1 MATLTL
7 PLTQNT
13 RPLEWDYFQL
23 PRRYSVAD
31 PIQAQHIYSVM
42 IKLVFTWNIDRY
54 TGWWHDEHYNY
65 YTYAGPGAE
74 PREEIPTYWNFS
86 LFRRESWEVPQ
97 THRVLDGNFQR
108 QWIPSK
114 EEFSSK
120 TISRTEYLTRDL
132 TSEEEADLIEHINLL
147 DSVQA
152 VGWYEVDNISSGVF
166 PIYLVDDYH
175 FYEIVWREAK
185 IKLAPES
192 CLIIN
197 YLPVGS
203 IKAPTGAYAPANAP
217 VQNVPLLWQEPQKN
231 ENETWDVEIT
241 HYAIWRCDTVD
252 GEYVQVG
259 VTDGPVLNYS
269 DTTATPG
276 TTWYYKIQACSEEIP
291 LYNSELS
298 APTAGTYVNH
308 APGAIAIETGQGGT
322 TYNPRPRIL
331 ATLGADAD
339 NVMLQLAAEGY
350 TASRASAAPGERV
363 AFIRTTAM
371 ETAGTESV
379 TITEADPA
387 GNVVSAEADAIYTVP
402 TWTDVP
408 IVAGTTV
415 VKAVHINELRAQL
428 ENLCNYYGMDAPVWS
443 EDVVAGTTPSV
454 RFTTHATELQNV
466 VRAIANKINTW
477 DAQSSRCNVV
487 MPSLIEPQRPLASV
501 INQLRDIIKIL

>member
-23 PRRYSVAD
+23 PRRYSVAE
-31 PIQAQHIYSVM
+31 PIHAQHIYSVM
-42 IKLVFTWNIDRY
+42 IKLVFTWNIQQY
-54 TGWWHDEHYNY
+54 TAWWHDDHYNY
-65 YTYAGPGAE
+65 YTYSGPGAE

-86 LFRRESWEVPQ
+86 LFRRESWQ
-97 THRVLDGNFQR
+97 TASVYRVLQGGFER
-108 QWIPSK
+108 QWTPTR
-114 EEFSSK
+114 EEFASK

-132 TSEEEADLIEHINLL
+132 TNEEEAALIEYINLL
-147 DSVQA
+147 DSVQ
-152 VGWYEVDNISSGVF
+152 VDGWYEQDNIGSGKF
-166 PIYLVDDYH
+166 PVYQRDDYQP
-175 FYEIVWREAK
+175 YEYTWYDSRIN
-185 IKLAPES
+185 LLPES

-203 IKAPTGAYAPANAP
+203 IKAPTGAYAPASAP
-217 VQNVPLLWQEPQKN
+217 VQNVPLLWQAPQKT

-252 GEYVQVG
+252 GTYVKVG
-259 VTDGPVLNYS
+259 ETDGPALNYS

-308 APGAIAIETGQGGT
+308 APGAITIETGQGGT

-402 TWTDVP
+402 AWTDVP
-408 IVAGTTV
+408 VIAGTTI
-415 VKAVHINELRAQL
+415 VKAAHINELRAQL
-428 ENLCNYYGMDAPVWS
+428 EELCEYYGLDAPEWS
-443 EDVVAGTTPSV
+443 EDVTAGTTPSV
-454 RFTTHATELQNV
+454 RFASHATELQNV
-466 VRAIANKINTW
+466 VRAIAAKINGW
-477 DAQSSRCNVV
+477 DTKSSRCNVAL
-487 MPSLIEPQRPLASV
+487 PSLIEPQRPLASV

>member
-1 MATLTL
+1 MATLVL
-7 PLTQNT
+7 PLTQRNSYSWT
-13 RPLEWDYFQL
+13 YFNV
-23 PRRYSVAD
+23 PSGYSRAD
-31 PIQAQHIYSVM
+31 PIEAQHIYSVSVQLTFCFD
-42 IKLVFTWNIDRY
+42 IERY
-54 TGWWHDEHYNY
+54 NASWHDDQYNY
-65 YTYAGPGAE
+65 YTYIGPGNE
-74 PREEIPTYWNFS
+74 PRDEIQTFWNFIFS
-86 LFRRESWEVPQ
+86 AQDPVEHHGVIIVEDIKQL
-97 THRVLDGNFQR
+97 
-108 QWIPSK
+108 WIATK
-114 EEFSSK
+114 EEFTNKQLYK
-120 TISRTEYLTRDL
+120 TVYFEIPLTS
-132 TSEEEADLIEHINLL
+132 SEEETLIEWINSIS
-147 DSVQA
+147 DIHVA
-152 VGWYEVDNISSGVF
+152 GYYEDEGAAIIPGGTFMIHSSEAAHYYRAEYINC
-166 PIYLVDDYH
+166 PIRLSSESYLT
-175 FYEIVWREAK
+175 
-185 IKLAPES
+185 
-192 CLIIN
+192 IN

-203 IKAPTGAYAPANAP
+203 IAAPTGAYAPANAP
-217 VQNVPLLWQEPQKN
+217 VQNVPLLWQEPQKT

-252 GEYVQVG
+252 GEYTKVG
-259 VTDGPVLNYS
+259 ETDGPVLNYS

-322 TYNPRPRIL
+322 SYNPRPRIL

-350 TASRASAAPGERV
+350 TASRVSAAPGERV

-387 GNVVSAEADAIYTVP
+387 GNVVSADADAIYTVP
-402 TWTDVP
+402 AWTDVP
-408 IVAGTTV
+408 VIAGTTI

-428 ENLCNYYGMDAPVWS
+428 EELCEYYGMDAPEWS
-443 EDVVAGTTPSV
+443 EDVTAGTTPSV

-466 VRAIANKINTW
+466 VRAIATKINSW
-477 DAQSSRCNVV
+477 DTKSSRCNVAL
-487 MPSLIEPQRPLASV
+487 PSLIEPQRPLASV

>member
-13 RPLEWDYFQL
+13 RPLEWEEFRL
-23 PRRYSVAD
+23 PSNYSGAD
-31 PIQAQHIYSVM
+31 PIHAQHIYSVM
-42 IKLVFTWNIDRY
+42 IKLAFTWNISSY
-54 TGWWHDEHYNY
+54 TAYWHDEHYNY
-65 YTYAGPGAE
+65 YTYTGPGGE

-86 LFRRESWEVPQ
+86 LFRRGTQQDPVVR
-97 THRVLDGNFQR
+97 RVLWGGFER
-108 QWIPSK
+108 QWTPTR
-114 EEFSSK
+114 EEFASK

-132 TSEEEADLIEHINLL
+132 TSAEEADLIEHINQL
-147 DSVQA
+147 DSVM
-152 VGWYEVDNISSGVF
+152 VDGWYEQDLISSGVF
-166 PIYLVDDYH
+166 PHFWIDEYH
-175 FYEIVWREAK
+175 FYEYVWKDAR
-185 IKLAPES
+185 IHLMPES

-203 IKAPTGAYAPANAP
+203 IAAPTGAYAPANAP
-217 VQNVPLLWQEPQKN
+217 VQNVPLLWQEPQKT
-231 ENETWDVEIT
+231 ETETWDVEIT

-387 GNVVSAEADAIYTVP
+387 GNVVSADADAIYTVP
-402 TWTDVP
+402 AWTDVP
-408 IVAGTTV
+408 VIAGTTIV
-415 VKAVHINELRAQL
+415 RAVHINELRAQL
-428 ENLCNYYGMDAPVWS
+428 EELCEYYGMDAPVWS
-443 EDVVAGTTPSV
+443 EDVTAGTTPSV

-466 VRAIANKINTW
+466 VRAIAAKINGW
-477 DAQSSRCNVV
+477 DTKSSRCNVAL
-487 MPSLIEPQRPLASV
+487 PS
-501 INQLRDIIKIL
+501 